1 MRFNLGGIFLGIL
14 LKQPAK
20 NGICIISLTDFENSE
35 SCSMNKLFMS
45 KKDIT
50 FDQDITLFGETYDE
64 KRPIFMY
71 QILIS
76 LKSWAM
82 GHMVGL

>member
-1 MRFNLGGIFLGIL
+1 
-14 LKQPAK
+14 
-20 NGICIISLTDFENSE
+20 
-35 SCSMNKLFMS
+35 MS